1 MQWCTWWCRHV
12 GLDRVVWVMV
22 VVRSWCYACQVLF
35 LQNGIDHEDEGPRF
49 PYKPWKHP
57 RPRSY
62 NKVLSSATTLWVYNI
77 CLNTIFLI
85 QDWSVRF
92 TSKIVIT
99 AAVVL
104 LRNSMLPVRWNHLYV
119 ILCPILK
126 TYKSIK
132 MLNDNINFFIVI
144 INCPVFWVFTSKL
157 ASLQWSF

>member
-62 NKVLSSATTLWVYNI
+62 NKVLSSTTTLWVYNI
-77 CLNTIFLI
+77 CLDTIFLI

-104 LRNSMLPVRWNHLYV
+104 LRNSILPVGWNHLFV
-119 ILCPILK
+119 ISCPILK

-157 ASLQWSF
+157 ASLQ